1 MESMIL
7 KRFITSILTLSL
19 AMNGNISFA
28 SSQGT
33 AIPVINEDE
42 EKNLGEEETEVEEEE
57 EDISS
62 KLVTMLSDPNKQDR
76 IEIKIIKKLQEI
88 DTNSTFSKVFYE
100 VLSSLVK
107 KYDIDPKM
115 LRLEITESI
124 MMTDIEMKLQI
135 IDKLRKDGFI
145 VEMDD
150 FGSGYSSL
158 NLLKDMPV
166 DILKIDMV
174 FLRKTRDA
182 DRARIIL
189 QQIINMAQ
197 KLIIPVIT
205 EGVETEEQVG
215 FLTDMGCEMF
225 QGYYF
230 ARPIPLDEF
239 EKKNHVA

>member
-1 MESMIL
+1 
-7 KRFITSILTLSL
+7 
-19 AMNGNISFA
+19 
-28 SSQGT
+28 
-33 AIPVINEDE
+33 
-42 EKNLGEEETEVEEEE
+42 
-57 EDISS
+57 
-62 KLVTMLSDPNKQDR
+62 
-76 IEIKIIKKLQEI
+76 
-88 DTNSTFSKVFYE
+88 
-100 VLSSLVK
+100 
-107 KYDIDPKM
+107 M

-124 MMTDIEMKLQI
+124 MMTDIDMKLQI

-166 DILKIDMV
+166 DVLKIDMV
-174 FLRKTRDA
+174 FLKETKDPA
-182 DRARIIL
+182 RARIIL
-189 QQIINMAQ
+189 QQIIDMAQ